1 MPERVTYGQLREVLI
16 ALGFKETRRAEG
28 IGLAHPES
36 DTLFLFRAYK
46 DSDKVQPAELFQV
59 RELLDARAL
68 LEADSFN
75 RLSRLTNRYETA
87 EEQILQILCF
97 LALRK
102 NTWPPGPVAQCH

>member
-1 MPERVTYGQLREVLI
+1 MRDPILEEIWRVREELV
-16 ALGFKETRRAEG
+16 K
-28 IGLAHPES
+28 
-36 DTLFLFRAYK
+36 
-46 DSDKVQPAELFQV
+46 PAELFQV

-102 NTWPPGPVAQCH
+102 NTWPPGPVASLAFITRSTPGSYGIRPTGPTWPC